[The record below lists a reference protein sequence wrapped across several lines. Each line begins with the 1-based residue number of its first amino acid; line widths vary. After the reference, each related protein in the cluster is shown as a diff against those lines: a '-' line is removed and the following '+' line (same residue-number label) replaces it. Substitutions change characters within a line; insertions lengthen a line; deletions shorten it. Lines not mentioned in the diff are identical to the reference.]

1 MPNMAPPPKPIGSD
15 GGENQSDATS
25 DLTDSPNLRKGFDH
39 GDSLMEVDPWAG
51 VKTHSVR
58 VSQRGNIA
66 TS

>member
-25 DLTDSPNLRKGFDH
+25 DLTDSPNLRKGFNY

-51 VKTHSVR
+51 WPPR
-58 VSQRGNIA
+58 VMHWLSCF
-66 TS
+66 